1 MFSRLI
7 ITLKKK
13 KNFQLWFVFEKE
25 KHATLKWQPKL
36 SQQRR
41 SQFFYKQPT
50 RAIFFT
56 IFTIQVDSTYRFIRL
71 WPKIIF

>member
-36 SQQRR
+36 SHNVAP
-41 SQFFYKQPT
+41 SF
-50 RAIFFT
+50 
-56 IFTIQVDSTYRFIRL
+56 L
-71 WPKIIF
+71 

>member
-41 SQFFYKQPT
+41 SQFF
-50 RAIFFT
+50 IN
-56 IFTIQVDSTYRFIRL
+56 SRL
-71 WPKIIF
+71 EPFPSQFLFHKNKNRKKEKWRLP